1 MRRVAEQSD
10 ARAPALE
17 IRRPCRP
24 CRTAAAARRAA
35 AAARRATHHPRASV
49 APFAYHASIAKRALH
64 GRVSIAGEALA
75 SQASFASIFGKDD
88 PQWLPVVSRVARD
101 VFRPRVAEQLRD
113 RSVPARGYG

>member
-1 MRRVAEQSD
+1 MRGVAEQSD

-24 CRTAAAARRAA
+24 CRTAASARTA

-75 SQASFASIFGKDD
+75 SQASFACIFGKDD

-101 VFRPRVAEQLRD
+101 VFGPRVAEQLRD